1 MGCMCMDCAFARTVR
16 DNHKN
21 LFTIC
26 VCRES
31 GNFLHQLDLIDDNC
45 EIGIVAGYEDQP
57 AETCTGKLCPMQT
70 GYDVKNCKNKK
81 CIFRTEKGGGE

>member
-26 VCRES
+26 VCRE
-31 GNFLHQLDLIDDNC
+31 NDNILHQLDLMHDNC
-45 EIGIVAGYEDQP
+45 EIGIVAGYEDHP
-57 AETCTGKLCPMQT
+57 
-70 GYDVKNCKNKK
+70 
-81 CIFRTEKGGGE
+81 TEKGGGNK